1 MIPRRTDI
9 ENPQH
14 VTVGHDVSQPV
25 EQLHRTARSIADG
38 AKYACPRTN
47 EATYP
52 VAMIREKESDVSESN
67 HHEVIV
73 IGAGVSGIYQIK
85 RLADLGLDAIVLESD
100 EDLGGTWYRNRYP
113 GCRFDSESYTYG
125 YSFSRELLDE
135 WHWKERFSPQPE
147 NLRYLNF
154 VVDKFDLRRYMRFNT
169 RVKSMSWDEDARIW
183 HLDLANGDRYAARFV
198 ITGIGVLTIPTTP
211 RYEGISD
218 FEGDAFHSYRWPK
231 EPVPLEGRRVGI
243 MGTGAT
249 GIQIIAE
256 IADKVGELFV
266 FQRRPNWSTPL
277 HNSAISE
284 AEMAQIR
291 TRYDE
296 IFANC
301 AMTNGGFD
309 HLPERRRFFNVTP
322 EERKAL
328 WDELYATPGFA
339 IMASNFAD
347 IFFDEEANREMSEYV
362 ADRIRERV
370 DDPVIAEKL
379 IPKDHGFAT
388 QRLPLETRYFEA
400 YNRDN
405 VHLVDL
411 SETPV
416 ERFTPKGIQ
425 TAAEHYDLDLMVFAT
440 GFDAMTGA
448 WDKIEIRGVG
458 GMTLADKWR
467 DGPSTYYGLMT
478 HGFPNLLMVAGPQ
491 SISGSTNF
499 PRAIE
504 SGVDWLTAF
513 IEHIRHEGVTRFE
526 AVQEAEKEWVE
537 EVIASQERM
546 LMRRSRGWFT
556 GYNANVEGHGEG
568 TVRYLS
574 YWGGAPQYN
583 KIVRRVA
590 DQGYPGVQL
599 D

>member
-1 MIPRRTDI
+1 MKDRT
-9 ENPQH
+9 H
-14 VTVGHDVSQPV
+14 
-25 EQLHRTARSIADG
+25 
-38 AKYACPRTN
+38 
-47 EATYP
+47 
-52 VAMIREKESDVSESN
+52 VSESN

-85 RLADLGLDAIVLESD
+85 RLVDLGLDAIVLEGD
-100 EDLGGTWYRNRYP
+100 ADLGGTWYRNRYP

-125 YSFSRELLDE
+125 YSFSQELLDE
-135 WHWKERFSPQPE
+135 WHWKERFSSQPE

-154 VVDKFDLRRYMRFNT
+154 VVDKFDLRHHMQFNS
-169 RVKSMSWDEDARIW
+169 RVTAMSWDEEERIW
-183 HLDLANGDRYAARFV
+183 HLDLENGNTYTARFV

-211 RYEGISD
+211 QYEGLSD
-218 FEGDAFHSYRWPK
+218 FEGDAFHTYAWPK
-231 EPVPLEGRRVGI
+231 ESIPLKGRRVGV

-249 GIQIIAE
+249 GIQIISE
-256 IADKVGELFV
+256 IADKVDELFV

-277 HNSAISE
+277 NNSPISDE
-284 AEMAQIR
+284 EMAKIR
-291 TRYDE
+291 ARYDE

-301 AMTNGGFD
+301 AVTSGGFD
-309 HLPERRRFFNVTP
+309 HLPETRRFFKVAP

-328 WDELYATPGFA
+328 WDKLYDTPGFA

-362 ADRIRERV
+362 ANRIRARV
-370 DDPVIAEKL
+370 TDPVLAEKL

-416 ERFTPKGIQ
+416 ERFTSKGIQ
-425 TAAEHYDLDLMVFAT
+425 TTAGHYALDVMAFAT

-448 WDKIEIRGVG
+448 WDKIAIRGVG
-458 GMTLADKWR
+458 GEALGEKWR

-491 SISGSTNF
+491 SVSGSTNF

-504 SGVDWLTAF
+504 SGVDWLTDF
-513 IEHIRHEGVTRFE
+513 LEHVRSKNITRFE
-526 AVQEAEKEWVE
+526 ARVDAEKVWGE
-537 EVIASQERM
+537 EVVASQERM

-556 GYNANVEGHGEG
+556 GYNANLEGHGEDV
-568 TVRYLS
+568 VRYLA

-590 DQGYPGVQL
+590 DEGYPGIDL
-599 D
+599 G